1 MSSSQSSSAGRRERS
16 ATRQTASITVDR
28 PVRVVVVGEGAVA
41 RRYAE
46 AATTVAGVDLVPAPN
61 AQALV
66 VVDAPTTADI
76 ASADLPMLIDPS
88 VLVSLGATPQ
98 SRAALRALPTPAL
111 AALPWRS
118 SPVVRLARRLIATP
132 KFMHAHVTAQG
143 VDALPVAAFHTL
155 DILTHL
161 MDRPPNRVYAES
173 TDGTPS
179 DPAARLALAGTLEFG
194 AHGSAAF
201 AVSRLEGPADGL
213 SALVQLTD
221 GRRNVTLTDGLA
233 TATLTGF
240 SDAEI
245 DAAGVPRV
253 DRATGCS
260 QAVTVDWRPADGVE
274 AAVRDLVQTVRT
286 GQTPPEAPDL
296 SGALR
301 GAALVR
307 AALATAG
314 SGRPRQLV
322 TRKETLA

>member
-1 MSSSQSSSAGRRERS
+1 M
-16 ATRQTASITVDR
+16 
-28 PVRVVVVGEGAVA
+28 
-41 RRYAE
+41 
-46 AATTVAGVDLVPAPN
+46 TVAGVDLVPAPN

-66 VVDAPTTADI
+66 VVDAPTTDAVT
-76 ASADLPMLIDPS
+76 SAGLPMLIDPS
-88 VLVSLGATPQ
+88 VLVSLGATPR

-132 KFMHAHVTAQG
+132 KFMHAQVTSQG

-161 MDRPPNRVYAES
+161 MDRPPNRVYAEAAGVAS
-173 TDGTPS
+173 TGPASPS
-179 DPAARLALAGTLEFG
+179 ALAGTLEFG

-201 AVSRLEGPADGL
+201 AVSRLDGPADEL
-213 SALVQLTD
+213 SAVVQLTD
-221 GRRNVTLTDGLA
+221 GRRTVRLADGLT

-245 DAAGVPRV
+245 DAAGAAYAF
-253 DRATGCS
+253 RAVGRS
-260 QAVTVDWRPADGVE
+260 QVVTVDWRPADGVE

-286 GQTPPEAPDL
+286 GEAPPEAPKL
-296 SGALR
+296 SGARR

-307 AALATAG
+307 AAFATAG
-314 SGRPRQLV
+314 SGRPRRLV
-322 TRKETLA
+322 TRRETLA